1 MGEDSS
7 NQLSSSDLRQLQPA
21 LTSFLKR
28 TMPLLTLE
36 SCAKAIIETLR
47 DCLPFDFLF
56 GQLWVP
62 AADRIDHLTY
72 SLEGGQIVREV
83 HKQADLPSVPT
94 QMSKDLEDDLRVVVH
109 RSISTLRAE
118 STLQARLAE
127 SSARAAV
134 EIQFAYYGRLILSLV
149 LGYPNHR
156 LIGTSAVQEFLLTIC
171 RCWRVTLH
179 GAYLAQL
186 GKNEGNRADLSVGE
200 RFGLTLQ
207 WFHSILRHANLAVGE
222 LQTGRPE
229 DAFDS
234 LQRALI
240 VAGVCLGEL
249 ASMMDQVDLTKG
261 AATKETAQLPQSQPS
276 EREFVPKK
284 PAPRLNTGIP
294 RAEIP

>member
-1 MGEDSS
+1 MVDDSS
-7 NQLSSSDLRQLQPA
+7 THLGSSDLRQLQPA

-28 TMPLLTLE
+28 AMPLLTLE
-36 SCAKAIIETLR
+36 SSSKAIIETLR
-47 DCLPFDFLF
+47 DCVPFDFLF
-56 GQLWVP
+56 AQLWVP
-62 AADRIDHLTY
+62 AADRIDHFRY
-72 SLEGGQIVREV
+72 SLEEGQIVCEV

-94 QMSKDLEDDLRVVVH
+94 QISKDLEDDLRVVVH
-109 RSISTLRAE
+109 RSLSTLRAE

-134 EIQFAYYGRLILSLV
+134 EIHFAYYGRLILSLV

-156 LIGTSAVQEFLLTIC
+156 LIGTAAVQEFLLTIC

-179 GAYLAQL
+179 GAYLAQI
-186 GKNEGNRADLSVGE
+186 GKNEGNRADLSIAE

-222 LQTGRPE
+222 LQTGRPDE
-229 DAFDS
+229 AFES

-240 VAGVCLGEL
+240 VAGVCLGEI
-249 ASMMDQVDLTKG
+249 ASMMDQVDLFDGTPKQQ
-261 AATKETAQLPQSQPS
+261 AAPLPQAQST
-276 EREFVPKK
+276 ERKFVPKR
-284 PAPRLNTGIP
+284 PARRPNSGIP

>member
-1 MGEDSS
+1 MVDDSS
-7 NQLSSSDLRQLQPA
+7 TQLGSSDLRQLQPA

-56 GQLWVP
+56 AQLWVP
-62 AADRIDHLTY
+62 AADRIDHFRY
-72 SLEGGQIVREV
+72 SLEAGRIVCEV
-83 HKQADLPSVPT
+83 HRHADLPSVPS
-94 QMSKDLEDDLRVVVH
+94 QISKDLDDDLRVVVH
-109 RSISTLRAE
+109 RSLSTLRAE

-134 EIQFAYYGRLILSLV
+134 EIQFAYYGRLILNLV

-156 LIGTSAVQEFLLTIC
+156 LIGTAAVQEFLLTIC

-179 GAYLAQL
+179 GAYLAQI
-186 GKNEGNRADLSVGE
+186 GKNEGNRADLSIAE

-222 LQTGRPE
+222 LQTGRPDE
-229 DAFDS
+229 AFEA
-234 LQRALI
+234 LQRAMI
-240 VAGVCLGEL
+240 VAGVCLGEI
-249 ASMMDQVDLTKG
+249 ASMMDQVDLSKT
-261 AATKETAQLPQSQPS
+261 ETIRDGAQLPDGQPS
-276 EREFVPKK
+276 ERELGPKR
-284 PAPRLNTGIP
+284 PVLRPNTRIP

>member
-1 MGEDSS
+1 MVDDSS
-7 NQLSSSDLRQLQPA
+7 THLGSSDLRQLQPA

-28 TMPLLTLE
+28 AMPLLTLE
-36 SCAKAIIETLR
+36 SSTKAIIETLR
-47 DCLPFDFLF
+47 DCVPFDFLF
-56 GQLWVP
+56 AQLWVP
-62 AADRIDHLTY
+62 AADRIDHFRY
-72 SLEGGQIVREV
+72 SLEEGQIVCKV

-94 QMSKDLEDDLRVVVH
+94 QISKDLEDDLRVVVH
-109 RSISTLRAE
+109 RSLSTLRAE

-134 EIQFAYYGRLILSLV
+134 EIHFAYYGRLILSLV

-156 LIGTSAVQEFLLTIC
+156 LIGTAAVQEFILTIC

-179 GAYLAQL
+179 GAYLVQI
-186 GKNEGNRADLSVGE
+186 GKNEGNRADLSIAE

-222 LQTGRPE
+222 LQTGRPDE
-229 DAFDS
+229 AFES

-240 VAGVCLGEL
+240 VAGVCLGEI
-249 ASMMDQVDLTKG
+249 ASMMDQVDLSDGTPEQQ
-261 AATKETAQLPQSQPS
+261 AAPLPQAQPA
-276 EREFVPKK
+276 EREFVPKR
-284 PAPRLNTGIP
+284 PARRPNSGIP